1 MKRWMIYSILLLWAC
16 GEDSEDFGA
25 PDQLLL
31 LSDREVICP
40 GQTATFR
47 LFSTSSGKEVPISEF
62 IFDPLPNEIGTIS
75 SVGLLSVGP
84 ANSNSELT
92 ISGTYKSTTKLS
104 TKIKVQVPS
113 ESPVTSLGITP
124 FGFYHPDEGRPFYFW
139 PDGSV
144 ILGSRK
150 FGPESLKQFE
160 LSKYS
165 EVGVLQWKKELGS
178 GEAKFIQVI
187 NDQIYAAGILLEIGG
202 AVSTI
207 IIIYDLDGNVVWEKK
222 MASTSQHV
230 FWGFQVDSSGNFY
243 LSTYSTGSSFV
254 TSLSK
259 FNSLGEKVWEI
270 DPKISY
276 REILIFQDGNIVAKS
291 EEGLGGE
298 PFLTF
303 FNSSGELLKKERT
316 EFAGV
321 NFKGPNDTFGVG
333 YEVPS
338 GGSSAIYF
346 DLFNSIGQKIES
358 RKQLV
363 AKSYAGSLTNPT
375 EKKTAPAGFTKF
387 LASENGEIHVMNAG
401 FWGNYDFL
409 ILNSSSGK
417 EWVWWK
423 ENKERTA
430 EGVLYPLQIIENEN
444 KLILFTQSDGK
455 LNRFTLGKDYSFDD
469 CLREPYWNKLEMF

>member
-1 MKRWMIYSILLLWAC
+1 MIYSILVLWAC
-16 GEDSEDFGA
+16 GEDSDDLGT

-31 LSDREVICP
+31 LSDREMVCS

-62 IFDPLPNEIGTIS
+62 IFEPLPNEIGSINS
-75 SVGLLSVGP
+75 AGLLTVG
-84 ANSNSELT
+84 AVNSNSELT

-104 TKIKVQVPS
+104 TKIKVQAPS
-113 ESPVTSLGITP
+113 ESTVSSLGISP
-124 FGFYHPDEGRPFYFW
+124 FGFYNPDFGYPLYFW

-150 FGPESLKQFE
+150 FGPESSKQFE
-160 LSKYS
+160 VSKYS
-165 EVGVLQWKKELGS
+165 GAGVLQWKKELGS

-202 AVSTI
+202 AVSNI

-230 FWGFQVDSSGNFY
+230 FWGFQVDLNGNFY
-243 LSTYSTGSSFV
+243 LSTYTNGSSFI
-254 TSLSK
+254 TSFSK
-259 FNSLGEKVWEI
+259 FNSQGEKVWEI
-270 DPKISY
+270 DPKASY
-276 REILIFQDGNIVAKS
+276 REIFIFQDGNLAAKS

-303 FNSSGELLKKERT
+303 FNSSGELIKKERT
-316 EFAGV
+316 EFVSV

-338 GGSSAIYF
+338 DGSSAIYF
-346 DLFNSIGQKIES
+346 DLFNSVGQKIES

-363 AKSYAGSLTNPT
+363 AKSYAGSLTNPS

-387 LASENGEIHVMNAG
+387 FNSENGEIHVMNAG

-409 ILNSSSGK
+409 ILNSPSGK

-430 EGVLYPLQIIENEN
+430 EGVLYPLQILEDEN

-455 LNRFTLGKDYSFDD
+455 LYRFTLGKDYSFDD
-469 CLREPYWNKLEMF
+469 CLLEPYWNKLEMF